1 MCSNRTKQRQY
12 YEQLYKLRRSFRSLE
27 AIRHRAAIENFYDFS
42 QTHNKRVL
50 EIGFGSGQLLA
61 RIAEKGGRCIGM
73 EISRNAIHSLKK
85 RFSEGI
91 NFVLGAL
98 PNLPFRSI
106 KFDLVVV
113 SHVLE
118 HVQDDRKSFKEISRV
133 LKPGGRFIL
142 YVPTGF
148 AEHPLHLRDYPKA
161 RIMEFCESYSLTV
174 RKASQECSFLLKF
187 LTELRKKIEV
197 VLYQQTEKPSRE
209 NARKKSLLGRFYLP
223 FLRVVPLLSRIDS
236 LVAKVTSSSN
246 ESLYLIEKVGVS

>member
-1 MCSNRTKQRQY
+1 M
-12 YEQLYKLRRSFRSLE
+12 EAVHHRSV
-27 AIRHRAAIENFYDFS
+27 IENFYDFG
-42 QTHNKRVL
+42 QAYNKRIL

-61 RIAEKGGRCIGM
+61 RMAKRGGRCTGM

-174 RKASQECSFLLKF
+174 RKVSQECSFLLKF
-187 LTELRKKIEV
+187 LTKLREKIEG
-197 VLYQQTEKPSRE
+197 VLHQQTAKPH
-209 NARKKSLLGRFYLP
+209 RKDPRINSLLENFCLP
-223 FLRVVPLLSRIDS
+223 FLHLVPILSKIDS
-236 LVAKVTSSSN
+236 LIVKVTNLSN
-246 ESLYLIEKVGVS
+246 ESLYLIEKTRVF

>member
-1 MCSNRTKQRQY
+1 
-12 YEQLYKLRRSFRSLE
+12 
-27 AIRHRAAIENFYDFS
+27 
-42 QTHNKRVL
+42 L

-85 RFSEGI
+85 RFSEGM

-133 LKPGGRFIL
+133 LKPGERFIL

-174 RKASQECSFLLKF
+174 RKVSQECSFLLKF